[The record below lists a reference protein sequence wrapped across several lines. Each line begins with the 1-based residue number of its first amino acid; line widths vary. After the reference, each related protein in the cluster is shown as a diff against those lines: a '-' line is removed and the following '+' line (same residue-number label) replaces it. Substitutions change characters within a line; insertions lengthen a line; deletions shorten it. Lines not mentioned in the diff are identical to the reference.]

1 MPTLTTKATV
11 LCALSGLFACI
22 FTPAFADSSDS
33 EAERIARLEKRL
45 AELEA
50 RLSDQ
55 EQETK
60 EVKVMA
66 ASGAAASESK
76 GTFTGNPLAL
86 DIMANSAWRNL
97 RWTQEEQ
104 WAGIRKGITEEQ
116 VIEILGYPPRSVDS
130 LKPRVDKVFWYE
142 TSLRDRSG
150 ALKGKISFKDGKVIA
165 IKKPN
170 FQAVKQ
176 AIQAR

>member
-1 MPTLTTKATV
+1 MAKFSTQAAVRLV
-11 LCALSGLFACI
+11 LIGCSLCLAAPLW
-22 FTPAFADSSDS
+22 ADAD
-33 EAERIARLEKRL
+33 AERIARLEKRL
-45 AELEA
+45 MELEA
-50 RLSDQ
+50 RLVDQ

-66 ASGAAASESK
+66 ASGAANAGQSGS
-76 GTFTGNPLAL
+76 FTGNPLAL
-86 DIMANSAWRNL
+86 DIMAGSAWRNL

-104 WAGIRKGITEEQ
+104 WAGIRKGISEEQ
-116 VIEILGYPPRSVDS
+116 VIESLGVPPRSLDS

-142 TSLRDRSG
+142 TSLRDRTN
-150 ALKGKISFKDGKVIA
+150 ALKGKISFKDGKVVA

-176 AIQAR
+176 AMQAR

>member
-1 MPTLTTKATV
+1 MSKLSSKAVALVALTG
-11 LCALSGLFACI
+11 LSACLV
-22 FTPAFADSSDS
+22 TPALADA
-33 EAERIARLEKRL
+33 EADRMARMEKRL

-50 RLSDQ
+50 RLADQ

-60 EVKVMA
+60 EVKTLAGSSA
-66 ASGAAASESK
+66 ARGGGQSD
-76 GTFTGNPLAL
+76 GTFSGNPLAL

-104 WAGIRKGITEEQ
+104 WAGIRKGISQEK
-116 VIEILGYPPRSVDS
+116 VIELLGSPPRSLDS

-142 TSLRDRSG
+142 TSLRDRST
-150 ALKGKISFKDGKVIA
+150 ALRGKISFKDGKVIA

-176 AIQAR
+176 ALQSR